1 MSEKKQKVI
10 LDEFIPEVRSRVITL
25 DSKDY
30 LLQNDAMFTFY
41 ERSIGEFSTFFLAIK
56 DEKKILGC
64 KCTKCGLVRVPP
76 MVTHCPDCDF
86 APTKLM
92 EVEQVGRMNTTPP
105 ITYFATSL
113 FLDKAPFGRGRV
125 ILKGADTALSVML
138 YTTTG
143 ILVPG
148 LIKKG
153 TEVKVIFRD
162 ERVGQISDIFCVPTS
177 ELTPKQIAKKGLQE
191 SEINWEAPKEPEFS
205 KPSNEDLNIYK
216 ESLKE
221 MQALAAKMSQSKR
234 ARRAIEG
241 WKRKIAVKT
250 KGGEFAMYIDDG
262 NFRIEDKKSES
273 PDFVM
278 ACEDP
283 RTLLDGLMYKG
294 AITDSVI
301 MKKLWISKN
310 LEFNTI
316 FKLDRL
322 ARFLVMEQKEKKAA
336 R

>member
-1 MSEKKQKVI
+1 
-10 LDEFIPEVRSRVITL
+10 
-25 DSKDY
+25 
-30 LLQNDAMFTFY
+30 
-41 ERSIGEFSTFFLAIK
+41 
-56 DEKKILGC
+56 
-64 KCTKCGLVRVPP
+64 
-76 MVTHCPDCDF
+76 MVTHCPDCEF
-86 APTKLM
+86 APTKLV
-92 EVEQVGRMNTTPP
+92 EVGQVGRMNTTPP

-148 LIKKG
+148 LITKG

-162 ERVGQISDIFCVPTS
+162 EREGQISDIYCVPTS
-177 ELTPKQIAKKGLQE
+177 ELTPQQVAKEGLQE
-191 SEINWEAPKEPEFS
+191 SELNWEAPKEPQFS
-205 KPSNEDLNIYK
+205 KPTDKDMANFRQC
-216 ESLKE
+216 LKE
-221 MQALAAKMSQSKR
+221 MQALAVKMSQSKR
-234 ARRAIEG
+234 ARKAIEG
-241 WKRKIAVKT
+241 WKRNIAVKT
-250 KGGEFAMYIDDG
+250 KAGDFAMYIDNGD
-262 NFRIEDKKSES
+262 FRIEDKKLAS
-273 PDFVM
+273 PDLIM

-310 LEFNTI
+310 LEFNTV

-322 ARFLVMEQKEKKAA
+322 ARFLVMEQKEKAA
-336 R
+336 K

>member
-1 MSEKKQKVI
+1 MAEKKQKVI
-10 LDEFIPEVRSRVITL
+10 PDEYIPEVKSRVVTI
-25 DSKDY
+25 DNKDY
-30 LLQNDAMFTFY
+30 LLQYDAMFTFY
-41 ERSIGEFSTFFLAIK
+41 DRSMGELSPFFLAIR

-64 KCTKCGLVRVPP
+64 KCSKCGIVRIPP

-86 APTKLM
+86 TPTELV
-92 EVEQVGRMNTTPP
+92 EVEQVGKMNTTPP
-105 ITYFATSL
+105 ITYFATSM
-113 FLDKAPFGRGRV
+113 FLDRAPFGRGRV
-125 ILKGADTALSVML
+125 ILSGADTALSVML

-162 ERVGQISDIFCVPTS
+162 ERVGQISDIYCVPTS
-177 ELTPKQIAKKGLQE
+177 ELTPEQIAKKGLQE
-191 SEINWEAPKEPEFS
+191 SELNWEAPKEPEFPKAS
-205 KPSNEDLNIYK
+205 DDDIAVYK
-216 ESLKE
+216 QSLKE
-221 MQALAAKMSQSKR
+221 MQALAAEMSRSKR
-234 ARRAIEG
+234 ARKAIEG
-241 WKRKIAVKT
+241 WKRDIAVKT

-262 NFRIEDKKSES
+262 DFRIEEKKLKS
-273 PDFVM
+273 PDFIM

-310 LEFNTI
+310 MEFSTI

-322 ARFLVMEQKEKKAA
+322 ARFLVREKKEQAA
-336 R
+336 K

>member
-1 MSEKKQKVI
+1 MTEKVQKVI
-10 LDEFIPEVRSRVITL
+10 PDEYIPEVRSRVVTI
-25 DSKDY
+25 DNKDY

-41 ERSIGEFSTFFLAIK
+41 ERSMGEFSPFFLAIK

-64 KCTKCGLVRVPP
+64 KCPKCGIVRVPP
-76 MVTHCPDCDF
+76 MVTHCPDCNF
-86 APTKLM
+86 TPTELV
-92 EVEQVGRMNTTPP
+92 EVEQVGKMNTTPP
-105 ITYFATSL
+105 ITYFATSM

-125 ILKGADTALSVML
+125 ILNGADTALSVML

-153 TEVKVIFRD
+153 TEVKVIFGD
-162 ERVGQISDIFCVPTS
+162 ERIGQITDIYCVPAS
-177 ELTPKQIAKKGLQE
+177 ELTPEQLAKKGLQE
-191 SEINWEAPKEPEFS
+191 SELNWEAPKEPEFPEAS
-205 KPSNEDLNIYK
+205 DEDMAVYK
-216 ESLKE
+216 QSLKE
-221 MQALAAKMSQSKR
+221 MQALAAEMSRSKR
-234 ARRAIEG
+234 ARKAIEG
-241 WKRKIAVKT
+241 WKRDITVKT

-262 NFRIEDKKSES
+262 DFRIEEEKLKS

-283 RTLLDGLMYKG
+283 RTLLDGLSYQG

-301 MKKLWISKN
+301 MKRLWISKN

-322 ARFLVMEQKEKKAA
+322 ARFLAREKKEQAVK
-336 R
+336 

>member
-1 MSEKKQKVI
+1 MSEKIRKI
-10 LDEFIPEVRSRVITL
+10 IPDESIPEVRSRVITL
-25 DSKDY
+25 DNQDY

-41 ERSIGEFSTFFLAIK
+41 ERSIGEFSPFFLAIK

-64 KCTKCGLVRVPP
+64 KCSECGMVRVPP

-86 APTKLM
+86 APTQLV
-92 EVEQVGRMNTTPP
+92 EVGQAGKMNTTPP

-125 ILKGADTALSVML
+125 ILEGADTALSVML

-162 ERVGQISDIFCVPTS
+162 ERAGQISDIYCVPTS
-177 ELTPKQIAKKGLQE
+177 ELTREQIAKKGLQE
-191 SEINWEAPKEPEFS
+191 SELNWEAPKEPKFP
-205 KPSNEDLNIYK
+205 KPTDKDIAEYK
-216 ESLKE
+216 KSLKE

-234 ARRAIEG
+234 ARKAIEG
-241 WKRKIAVKT
+241 WKRNIAVKT
-250 KGGEFAMYIDDG
+250 KAGEFAMYIDNGD
-262 NFRIEDKKSES
+262 FKIEDKKLAS
-273 PDFVM
+273 PDLIM

-322 ARFLVMEQKEKKAA
+322 ARFLVMEQKEKAA
-336 R
+336 K

>member
-1 MSEKKQKVI
+1 MSEKRRKI
-10 LDEFIPEVRSRVITL
+10 IPDEFIPEVRSRVITL
-25 DSKDY
+25 DNQDY
-30 LLQNDAMFTFY
+30 LLQNDAMYTFY
-41 ERSIGEFSTFFLAIK
+41 ERSIGELSPFFLALK
-56 DEKKILGC
+56 NEKKILGC
-64 KCTKCGLVRVPP
+64 KCSKCGIVRVPP
-76 MVTHCPDCDF
+76 MVTHCPDCEF
-86 APTKLM
+86 APTKLI
-92 EVEQVGRMNTTPP
+92 EVGQVGRMNTTPP

-148 LIKKG
+148 LITKG

-162 ERVGQISDIFCVPTS
+162 EREGQISDIYCVPTS
-177 ELTPKQIAKKGLQE
+177 ELTPQQVAKEGLQE
-191 SEINWEAPKEPEFS
+191 SELNWEAPKEPQFS
-205 KPSNEDLNIYK
+205 KPTDKDMANFRQC
-216 ESLKE
+216 LKE
-221 MQALAAKMSQSKR
+221 MQALAVKMSQSKR
-234 ARRAIEG
+234 ARKAIEG
-241 WKRKIAVKT
+241 WKRNIAVKT
-250 KGGEFAMYIDDG
+250 KAGDFAMYIDNGD
-262 NFRIEDKKSES
+262 FRIEDKKLAS
-273 PDFVM
+273 PDLIM

-322 ARFLVMEQKEKKAA
+322 ARFLVMEQKEKAA
-336 R
+336 K